1 MSAPAVEATTENKV
15 GGEANMED
23 VQPTEPSKE
32 VATTSEAAPQSA
44 SADAASEDEKDK
56 MLRAVRQVE
65 FYFADSNLPFDKF
78 MWTLHTANPEHWVPI
93 KTVASFKRMRE
104 FQSLGL
110 DWVVKALK
118 LSEELEV
125 DEAGEN
131 VRRRT
136 EVQPPKGQFERSV
149 YAKGFGKEEPGLQK
163 KLEDFFNK
171 YGKTNAVRMRRV
183 EGTKEFKGSVFVEF
197 ADYKSVEAF
206 LNADPKPTW
215 EGQELLIMSKE
226 AYCDMK
232 IKEKGLTGKAADLRR
247 QSIASSGRKGFN
259 AFKEMAEKEKGEKK
273 GKDKPKPEVYLE
285 FLGNKIRVHE
295 EDGGSVKPEEVPF
308 VKGASL
314 KFEGAGDDVSFDEI
328 KGTLKERF
336 ARAPFVKYNKGDS
349 WGLVGFDK
357 ALSED
362 DVNYVKENLK
372 TLSGKEIT
380 WSIPDEEQE
389 RAFQL
394 ERATSAAKRA
404 LSFSQ
409 NRESKGGRGGGRGG
423 RGGRGRGG
431 RGGGRGGSRNGGDRS
446 EKKGDSSAPAATAAN
461 GEQAG
466 EKRKRAVEPDG
477 GPNVGVRGQGVP
489 VIQSSK
495 KAKTDGDAA
504 S

>member
-1 MSAPAVEATTENKV
+1 MSTTAAELTKEAKTRDEAKVDDAKSTEASTTV
-15 GGEANMED
+15 
-23 VQPTEPSKE
+23 EPS
-32 VATTSEAAPQSA
+32 
-44 SADAASEDEKDK
+44 ADEDQDK

-78 MWTLHTANPEHWVPI
+78 MWTLHTANAEHWVPV
-93 KTVASFKRMRE
+93 KTVASFKRMRD
-104 FQSLGL
+104 FQPLGL
-110 DWVVKALK
+110 EWVVKALK
-118 LSEELEV
+118 LSEDLEV

-136 EVQPPKGQFERSV
+136 EVQPPKGQFERSI
-149 YAKGFGKEEPGLQK
+149 YAKGFGKEDPGLQTR
-163 KLEDFFNK
+163 LEDFFNK
-171 YGKTNAVRMRRV
+171 YGKANAVRMRRAD
-183 EGTKEFKGSVFVEF
+183 GTKEFKGSVFVEF
-197 ADYKSVEAF
+197 ADFKSVDAF

-215 EGQELLIMSKE
+215 EGEELLIMSKE

-247 QSIASSGRKGFN
+247 QSIGGPGRKGFN
-259 AFKEMAEKEKGEKK
+259 AFTEMAAKEKGGDKK
-273 GKDKPKPEVYLE
+273 GKDKSKPDVYVE
-285 FLGNKIRVHE
+285 FMGSKIRVHE
-295 EDGGSVKPEEVPF
+295 EDGGSIKPEDVPF

-314 KFEGAGDDVSFDEI
+314 KFDGAGDDVSFDEI

-357 ALSED
+357 TLSEED
-362 DVNYVKENLK
+362 LTYVKENLK
-372 TLSGKEIT
+372 KLSGKDIS
-380 WSIPDEEQE
+380 WSLPEEDED

-394 ERATSAAKRA
+394 ERATSTAKRA

-409 NRESKGGRGGGRGG
+409 NRDSRGGRGGRGGG

-431 RGGGRGGSRNGGDRS
+431 RGGRGGGRGGARS
-446 EKKGDSSAPAATAAN
+446 AEKSNATMAADS
-461 GEQAG
+461 EQAG

-477 GPNVGVRGQGVP
+477 GPNMGLRGQGVP

-495 KAKTDGDAA
+495 KAKTDGEAV